1 MRKIAIKMAGLVF
14 YMAAGF
20 VLLFWKLE
28 CGGLHNAELLL
39 PLAWLA
45 GAVALGLRL
54 DKACKQAGRWGEAA
68 HHFFLGRCAVVYKI
82 SKGCHSILKILMEV
96 NSGVKYCHTHSS
108 TRNTHGIHFFTI
120 NVFSRLIHITIFSF
134 FIRIFYN
141 EGICARAPGAA
152 VRPAGLSGR

>member
-1 MRKIAIKMAGLVF
+1 MRKIAIRMAGLVF

-28 CGGLHNAELLL
+28 RGGLHNAELLL

-68 HHFFLGRCAVVYKI
+68 HHFLFRDMAAAWYRFYEAGPGHLYPLRCAGGGVR
-82 SKGCHSILKILMEV
+82 
-96 NSGVKYCHTHSS
+96 SGLCCL
-108 TRNTHGIHFFTI
+108 R
-120 NVFSRLIHITIFSF
+120 
-134 FIRIFYN
+134 
-141 EGICARAPGAA
+141 CAG
-152 VRPAGLSGR
+152 GGRSPPE

>member
-1 MRKIAIKMAGLVF
+1 MRKIAIRMAGLVF

-28 CGGLHNAELLL
+28 RGGLHNAELLL

-68 HHFFLGRCAVVYKI
+68 HHFFSSVIWLLLGIGFMKRCAGGGVR
-82 SKGCHSILKILMEV
+82 
-96 NSGVKYCHTHSS
+96 SGLCCL
-108 TRNTHGIHFFTI
+108 R
-120 NVFSRLIHITIFSF
+120 
-134 FIRIFYN
+134 
-141 EGICARAPGAA
+141 CAG
-152 VRPAGLSGR
+152 GGRSPPE

>member
-28 CGGLHNAELLL
+28 RGGLHNAELLL

-68 HHFFLGRCAVVYKI
+68 HHFFSSVIWLLLGIGFMKQ
-82 SKGCHSILKILMEV
+82 
-96 NSGVKYCHTHSS
+96 
-108 TRNTHGIHFFTI
+108 
-120 NVFSRLIHITIFSF
+120 
-134 FIRIFYN
+134 
-141 EGICARAPGAA
+141 APGSAPSA
-152 VRPAGLSGR
+152 VCWGWCTQWFMLSAVCGRREKPAGMKKMAESE

>member
-1 MRKIAIKMAGLVF
+1 MRKIAIRMAGLVF

-28 CGGLHNAELLL
+28 RGGLHNAELLL

-68 HHFFLGRCAVVYKI
+68 HHFFSSVIWLLLGIGFMKQAPGICTLRCAGGGVR
-82 SKGCHSILKILMEV
+82 
-96 NSGVKYCHTHSS
+96 SGLCCL
-108 TRNTHGIHFFTI
+108 R
-120 NVFSRLIHITIFSF
+120 
-134 FIRIFYN
+134 
-141 EGICARAPGAA
+141 CAG
-152 VRPAGLSGR
+152 GGRSPPE

>member
-28 CGGLHNAELLL
+28 RGGLHNAELLL

-68 HHFFLGRCAVVYKI
+68 HHFFSSVIWLLLGIGFMKAGPGHLHPLRCAGGGVR
-82 SKGCHSILKILMEV
+82 
-96 NSGVKYCHTHSS
+96 SGLCCL
-108 TRNTHGIHFFTI
+108 R
-120 NVFSRLIHITIFSF
+120 
-134 FIRIFYN
+134 
-141 EGICARAPGAA
+141 CAGR
-152 VRPAGLSGR
+152 REKPAGMKKMAESE

>member
-28 CGGLHNAELLL
+28 RGGLHNAELLL

-68 HHFFLGRCAVVYKI
+68 HHFFSSVIWLLGVVYAVVYAV
-82 SKGCHSILKILMEV
+82 C
-96 NSGVKYCHTHSS
+96 GVRAAGEAR
-108 TRNTHGIHFFTI
+108 RNEE
-120 NVFSRLIHITIFSF
+120 N
-134 FIRIFYN
+134 
-141 EGICARAPGAA
+141 
-152 VRPAGLSGR
+152 GRE

>member
-28 CGGLHNAELLL
+28 RGGLHNAELLL

-68 HHFFLGRCAVVYKI
+68 HHFVSSVRWLLLGIGFMKQAPGICTLCGVLGVVYAVVYAV
-82 SKGCHSILKILMEV
+82 C
-96 NSGVKYCHTHSS
+96 GVRAAGEAR
-108 TRNTHGIHFFTI
+108 RNEE
-120 NVFSRLIHITIFSF
+120 N
-134 FIRIFYN
+134 
-141 EGICARAPGAA
+141 
-152 VRPAGLSGR
+152 GRE

>member
-1 MRKIAIKMAGLVF
+1 MRKIAIRMAGLVF

-28 CGGLHNAELLL
+28 RGGLHNAELLL

-68 HHFFLGRCAVVYKI
+68 HHFFSSVIWLLCGVLGVVYAVVYAV
-82 SKGCHSILKILMEV
+82 C
-96 NSGVKYCHTHSS
+96 GVRAAGEAR
-108 TRNTHGIHFFTI
+108 RNEE
-120 NVFSRLIHITIFSF
+120 N
-134 FIRIFYN
+134 
-141 EGICARAPGAA
+141 
-152 VRPAGLSGR
+152 GRE

>member
-14 YMAAGF
+14 YMATGF

-28 CGGLHNAELLL
+28 RGGLHNAELLL

-68 HHFFLGRCAVVYKI
+68 HHFFSSVIWLLLGIGFMKQAPGICNLCGVLGVVYAVVYAV
-82 SKGCHSILKILMEV
+82 C
-96 NSGVKYCHTHSS
+96 GVRAAGEAR
-108 TRNTHGIHFFTI
+108 RNEE
-120 NVFSRLIHITIFSF
+120 N
-134 FIRIFYN
+134 
-141 EGICARAPGAA
+141 
-152 VRPAGLSGR
+152 GRE

>member
-28 CGGLHNAELLL
+28 RGGLHNAELLL

-68 HHFFLGRCAVVYKI
+68 HHFFSSVIWLLLGIGFMKQAPGICTLCGVLGVVYAVVYAVC
-82 SKGCHSILKILMEV
+82 GC
-96 NSGVKYCHTHSS
+96 
-108 TRNTHGIHFFTI
+108 
-120 NVFSRLIHITIFSF
+120 
-134 FIRIFYN
+134 
-141 EGICARAPGAA
+141 
-152 VRPAGLSGR
+152 AGGGRSPPE